1 MTHLLVL
8 AFYAFH
14 KYCVFNQ
21 FTHYK
26 LDRLLW
32 GRPHVGSPGD
42 RAGQRASRRPA
53 SSKAQP
59 AGGAALEQPAR
70 LLEPCVKNEED
81 QIADT
86 SNSG

>member
-1 MTHLLVL
+1 M
-8 AFYAFH
+8 
-14 KYCVFNQ
+14 
-21 FTHYK
+21 
-26 LDRLLW
+26 
-32 GRPHVGSPGD
+32 GSPGD

-53 SSKAQP
+53 SSEAQP